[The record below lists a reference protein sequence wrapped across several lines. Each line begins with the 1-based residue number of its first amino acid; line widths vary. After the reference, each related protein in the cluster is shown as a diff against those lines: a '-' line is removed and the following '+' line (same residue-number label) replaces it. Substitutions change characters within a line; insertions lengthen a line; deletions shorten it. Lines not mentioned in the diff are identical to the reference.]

1 MVNYKVVY
9 RLHLYLFYLPAS
21 YTLVHKPCRSSLKHI
36 TRLPWR
42 IHELYFPFSQISGPA
57 SPAASPRM
65 RWLTFH
71 CILVPLCQ
79 ISHVKY
85 KNISLANF
93 YVSQRPNT
101 MHHIWGMC
109 YMQVMLMLLPLHQSV
124 PSATIL
130 FNEIHA
136 FFFNLRAECSIR
148 EAVNQGEMRTA
159 WTQSNTQLCCC

>member
-109 YMQVMLMLLPLHQSV
+109 YMQVMLCFSHSTSLCHLPQYYSMKYMHFFKSQS
-124 PSATIL
+124 
-130 FNEIHA
+130 
-136 FFFNLRAECSIR
+136 R
-148 EAVNQGEMRTA
+148 M
-159 WTQSNTQLCCC
+159 